1 MIVYLF
7 PITHTSIESN
17 VNKNR
22 GRLNCLLLL
31 FFFLKKTHTNFGI
44 GDLGNK
50 LQWSSCFDVLNI
62 QTDNELRCIQ
72 TFNFQL
78 MSNRI

>member
-7 PITHTSIESN
+7 PITHTSIVSIEN
-17 VNKNR
+17 YHVNKNR
-22 GRLNCLLLL
+22 GRLNCLLL
-31 FFFLKKTHTNFGI
+31 FFFFKKKTQTNFGI

-62 QTDNELRCIQ
+62 QTDNELIYIQ
-72 TFNFQL
+72 TFN
-78 MSNRI
+78 